1 MEDDNVEEALRET
14 GYVINYIL
22 QELAR
27 VPRMRAA
34 VLEDGRELLRG
45 VHEAGQLHALG
56 KSINQLARD
65 PPGSFS
71 WDGKFGSWIF
81 TILRME
87 RNRKECFNA
96 LREEIKRVDMTFIDR
111 LRALGKSPEM
121 TDKPHGPAKRI
132 EVATVIVPDVREVP
146 DEEKIDCRVCGRKYA
161 SEKAYNTHVRN
172 SHPGES
178 DRWVG

>member
-56 KSINQLARD
+56 KSINQLASD
-65 PPGSFS
+65 PPGSYS
-71 WDGKFGSWIF
+71 WDGKLGSWIF

-87 RNRKECFNA
+87 RNMKERFNA

-111 LRALGKSPEM
+111 L
-121 TDKPHGPAKRI
+121 
-132 EVATVIVPDVREVP
+132 
-146 DEEKIDCRVCGRKYA
+146 
-161 SEKAYNTHVRN
+161 
-172 SHPGES
+172 
-178 DRWVG
+178 